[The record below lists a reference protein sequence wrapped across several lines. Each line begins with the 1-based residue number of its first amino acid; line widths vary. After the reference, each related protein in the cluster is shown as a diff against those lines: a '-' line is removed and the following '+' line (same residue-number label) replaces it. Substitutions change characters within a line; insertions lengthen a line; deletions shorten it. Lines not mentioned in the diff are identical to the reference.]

1 VRASIALRLGRRI
14 PSLAAIGID
23 EVIAMGKRY
32 LFLGAA
38 LALMVVVAWPSL
50 QSESSSALDLFVWLG
65 LMLVVSG
72 LALWPSTGRDQ
83 RAELRLERRGWADR
97 IEFRGDKADGS

>member
-1 VRASIALRLGRRI
+1 
-14 PSLAAIGID
+14 
-23 EVIAMGKRY
+23 MGKRS

-38 LALMVVVAWPSL
+38 LILVVVLAWPSL
-50 QSESSSALDLFVWLG
+50 RSETASALDLFFWLFV
-65 LMLVVSG
+65 MLVVSA

-97 IEFRGDKADGS
+97 IEFRKGDGPGDPSQSSGAA

>member
-1 VRASIALRLGRRI
+1 MA
-14 PSLAAIGID
+14 
-23 EVIAMGKRY
+23 KRS

-38 LALMVVVAWPSL
+38 LILIVVLAWPSL
-50 QSESSSALDLFVWLG
+50 RSETASALDIFFWLFV
-65 LMLVVSG
+65 MLVVSA

-97 IEFRGDKADGS
+97 IEFRKGDGPGGPSQSSGAA

>member
-1 VRASIALRLGRRI
+1 MA
-14 PSLAAIGID
+14 
-23 EVIAMGKRY
+23 KRS

-38 LALMVVVAWPSL
+38 LVLIVVLAWPSL
-50 QSESSSALDLFVWLG
+50 RSESASALDIFFWLFV
-65 LMLVVSG
+65 MLAVSA

-97 IEFRGDKADGS
+97 IEFDKGEGPRGPSQSTGAT

>member
-1 VRASIALRLGRRI
+1 
-14 PSLAAIGID
+14 
-23 EVIAMGKRY
+23 MGKRY

-65 LMLVVSG
+65 LMLVMSG
-72 LALWPSTGRDQ
+72 LALRPSTGRDQ

>member
-1 VRASIALRLGRRI
+1 MA
-14 PSLAAIGID
+14 
-23 EVIAMGKRY
+23 KRS

-38 LALMVVVAWPSL
+38 LILIVVLAWPSL
-50 QSESSSALDLFVWLG
+50 RSETASALDIFFWLFV
-65 LMLVVSG
+65 MLVVSA

-97 IEFRGDKADGS
+97 IEFRKGDGPGGPSQSSGAT

>member
-1 VRASIALRLGRRI
+1 
-14 PSLAAIGID
+14 
-23 EVIAMGKRY
+23 MGKRT

-38 LALMVVVAWPSL
+38 LALILVLAWPSL
-50 QSESSSALDLFVWLG
+50 RSETASAFDLFFWLFV
-65 LMLVVSG
+65 MLVVSG

-97 IEFRGDKADGS
+97 IEFGDGGKAARSTTARPGSPSQSSGAA